1 MVSKLVYMRESDGE
15 LMGGSS
21 DFRFNFRFGGDVKE
35 EGCEGK
41 EIKFREFLSLI
52 EQKD

>member
-1 MVSKLVYMRESDGE
+1 MHESDGK

-21 DFRFNFRFGGDVKE
+21 DFRFNFRFGGDVKDE
-35 EGCEGK
+35 RCEGK

-52 EQKD
+52 